1 MYRKRPTD
9 ICPTSMVMSGKDVF
23 LRIISLI
30 SLTRDETLVSSSV
43 TKNKRDMR
51 GKQNRFSA
59 FLSPMDDGSSSENSK
74 LEGIN

>member
-1 MYRKRPTD
+1 MRPTD
-9 ICPTSMVMSGKDVF
+9 ICPTSIVMSGKDVF

-59 FLSPMDDGSSSENSK
+59 FLSPMDDGSSSVNLK